1 MKVEIIPY
9 TLIFK
14 SPGGTSRGILKTKDT
29 WILKLEE
36 NGRIGW
42 GEIGLFR
49 GLSYDDKPEFDSKLL
64 ELKVSIETGTALS
77 QLLISFIDWPAIR
90 FGVEQAFTS
99 LASGNPFSLISSAF
113 LENSEPIVINGLVW
127 MGDVS
132 FMKSQIDEKLR
143 KGFHCI
149 KLKIGAINFEREIEL
164 IESIRKSFSDK
175 EVEIRVDANGAFSSI
190 DAKLKLKRLF
200 DLKIHSIEQ
209 PIKQGQIEEM
219 RKLCSENQLPIALDE
234 ELIGINYYQDKVDLL
249 VNIKPQYIILKPSLL
264 GGWKSCDEW
273 IYIAESLDIG
283 WWVTSALESNIGLN
297 AIAQYVATKQSK
309 MPQGLGTGELFTN
322 NFTSPLEVKN
332 GSLYYNSNSNW
343 NLKIL
348 VHV

>member
-1 MKVEIIPY
+1 
-9 TLIFK
+9 
-14 SPGGTSRGILKTKDT
+14 
-29 WILKLEE
+29 
-36 NGRIGW
+36 
-42 GEIGLFR
+42 
-49 GLSYDDKPEFDSKLL
+49 
-64 ELKVSIETGTALS
+64 
-77 QLLISFIDWPAIR
+77 
-90 FGVEQAFTS
+90 
-99 LASGNPFSLISSAF
+99 
-113 LENSEPIVINGLVW
+113 
-127 MGDVS
+127 MGDIS

-143 KGFHCI
+143 QGFHCI

-164 IESIRKSFSDK
+164 IESIRKSFSEK
-175 EVEIRVDANGAFSSI
+175 EVEIRVDANGAFSLI

-200 DLKIHSIEQ
+200 DFKIHSIEQ

-219 RKLCSENQLPIALDE
+219 RKLCSETQIPIALDE
-234 ELIGINYYQDKVDLL
+234 ELIGINHYREKVDLL

-273 IYIAESLDIG
+273 IDIAESLNIG

-309 MPQGLGTGELFTN
+309 MPQGLGTGELFNN

-343 NLKIL
+343 DLKTL
-348 VHV
+348 VNG

>member
-1 MKVEIIPY
+1 
-9 TLIFK
+9 
-14 SPGGTSRGILKTKDT
+14 
-29 WILKLEE
+29 
-36 NGRIGW
+36 
-42 GEIGLFR
+42 
-49 GLSYDDKPEFDSKLL
+49 
-64 ELKVSIETGTALS
+64 
-77 QLLISFIDWPAIR
+77 
-90 FGVEQAFTS
+90 
-99 LASGNPFSLISSAF
+99 
-113 LENSEPIVINGLVW
+113 
-127 MGDVS
+127 
-132 FMKSQIDEKLR
+132 
-143 KGFHCI
+143 
-149 KLKIGAINFEREIEL
+149 
-164 IESIRKSFSDK
+164 
-175 EVEIRVDANGAFSSI
+175 
-190 DAKLKLKRLF
+190 
-200 DLKIHSIEQ
+200 
-209 PIKQGQIEEM
+209 M

-273 IYIAESLDIG
+273 IYIAESLNIG